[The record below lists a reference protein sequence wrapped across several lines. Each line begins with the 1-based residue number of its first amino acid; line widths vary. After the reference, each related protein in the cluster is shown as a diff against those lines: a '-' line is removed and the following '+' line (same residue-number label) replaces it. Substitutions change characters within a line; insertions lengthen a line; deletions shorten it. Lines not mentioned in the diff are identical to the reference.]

1 MILPRIKNSRV
12 SSVLPPLLPATASV
26 VGYERRGREKKKGK
40 EEEKRRDQRRRG
52 ALNAALLRFT
62 GEKPVAS
69 SQPAREGSKQSEGGF
84 RFT

>member
-12 SSVLPPLLPATASV
+12 SSALPPLLPATASV
-26 VGYERRGREKKKGK
+26 VGYERRGREKKKREGRK
-40 EEEKRRDQRRRG
+40 RRRG